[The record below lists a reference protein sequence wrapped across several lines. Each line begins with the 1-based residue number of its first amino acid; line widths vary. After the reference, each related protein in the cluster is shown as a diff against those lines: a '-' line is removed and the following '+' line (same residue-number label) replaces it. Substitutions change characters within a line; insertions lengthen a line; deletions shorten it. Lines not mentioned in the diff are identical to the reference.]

1 MMVRDRR
8 TPETCGLRH
17 RKESS
22 CPNCPA
28 ETSCARERRPLPSPF
43 LLSRSPDPEPALPRR
58 PCHTLEVD
66 DIEGF
71 ERALAALQAEGVSVD
86 EPMMVLVND
95 ARLGRVSILHGTSE
109 TVVEDRALVGKIVRA
124 KSRTKA

>member
-1 MMVRDRR
+1 M
-8 TPETCGLRH
+8 
-17 RKESS
+17 SQ
-22 CPNCPA
+22 
-28 ETSCARERRPLPSPF
+28 
-43 LLSRSPDPEPALPRR
+43 LSRRDLLRAGAATAAVAVPVVTLAGSGTGFAAPPVPNALAD
-58 PCHTLEVD
+58 VD
-66 DIEGF
+66 DVEGF

>member
-1 MMVRDRR
+1 M
-8 TPETCGLRH
+8 
-17 RKESS
+17 SQ
-22 CPNCPA
+22 
-28 ETSCARERRPLPSPF
+28 
-43 LLSRSPDPEPALPRR
+43 LSRRDLLRAGAATAAVAVPVV
-58 PCHTLEVD
+58 TLAGSGTGFVAPNTHADVD

-86 EPMMVLVND
+86 EPMMLLVDD